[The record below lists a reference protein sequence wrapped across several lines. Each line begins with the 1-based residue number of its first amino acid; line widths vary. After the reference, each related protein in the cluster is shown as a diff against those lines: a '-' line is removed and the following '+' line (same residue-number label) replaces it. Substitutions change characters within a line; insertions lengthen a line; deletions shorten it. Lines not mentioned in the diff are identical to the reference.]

1 MNKLNFKYLFP
12 NLFLF
17 CICMNLTACS
27 EKNSGGDNLQSGDEI
42 ISFEPDLNTL
52 IRNPASGWTLYDDA
66 NDYVAQ
72 ANTYWNQQGA
82 AAEKY
87 TSIFYWRSRW
97 SELEPEEGKYAWEH
111 DENFKALIQGAL
123 DRGLKLAFRVYI
135 DGQDNIHNGTPDF
148 VREAGAKGYAVHKL
162 WDPANKNNNW
172 TPYADDPVFQEKFG
186 NFIRAFAK
194 EFDNP
199 EQVDFID
206 AYNLGWWGEGHHV
219 QYLNNNNKFKVY
231 QWITDYMPRISKM
244 FYLS

>member
-97 SELEPEEGKYAWEH
+97 
-111 DENFKALIQGAL
+111 
-123 DRGLKLAFRVYI
+123 
-135 DGQDNIHNGTPDF
+135 
-148 VREAGAKGYAVHKL
+148 
-162 WDPANKNNNW
+162 
-172 TPYADDPVFQEKFG
+172 
-186 NFIRAFAK
+186 
-194 EFDNP
+194 P
-199 EQVDFID
+199 EQ
-206 AYNLGWWGEGHHV
+206 
-219 QYLNNNNKFKVY
+219 KKVN
-231 QWITDYMPRISKM
+231 THGNMTRISKRS
-244 FYLS
+244 FKAPLTED

>member
-27 EKNSGGDNLQSGDEI
+27 EKNSSGDNLQSGDEI

-87 TSIFYWRSRW
+87 ASIFYWRSRW
-97 SELEPEEGKYAWEH
+97 SELEPEEGKYAWEQI
-111 DENFKALIQGAL
+111 FKI
-123 DRGLKLAFRVYI
+123 
-135 DGQDNIHNGTPDF
+135 
-148 VREAGAKGYAVHKL
+148 
-162 WDPANKNNNW
+162 
-172 TPYADDPVFQEKFG
+172 
-186 NFIRAFAK
+186 
-194 EFDNP
+194 
-199 EQVDFID
+199 
-206 AYNLGWWGEGHHV
+206 
-219 QYLNNNNKFKVY
+219 
-231 QWITDYMPRISKM
+231 
-244 FYLS
+244 

>member
-87 TSIFYWRSRW
+87 ASIFYWRSRW

-123 DRGLKLAFRVYI
+123 DRGLKLALCRRPRLSGKIREFYPCFR
-135 DGQDNIHNGTPDF
+135 QR
-148 VREAGAKGYAVHKL
+148 VRQSR
-162 WDPANKNNNW
+162 
-172 TPYADDPVFQEKFG
+172 TS
-186 NFIRAFAK
+186 R
-194 EFDNP
+194 
-199 EQVDFID
+199 
-206 AYNLGWWGEGHHV
+206 
-219 QYLNNNNKFKVY
+219 
-231 QWITDYMPRISKM
+231 
-244 FYLS
+244 FYRRLQFRLVG

>member
-82 AAEKY
+82 AAENMLLF
-87 TSIFYWRSRW
+87 SIGV
-97 SELEPEEGKYAWEH
+97 P
-111 DENFKALIQGAL
+111 D
-123 DRGLKLAFRVYI
+123 GLSSNQKKV
-135 DGQDNIHNGTPDF
+135 NTH
-148 VREAGAKGYAVHKL
+148 
-162 WDPANKNNNW
+162 
-172 TPYADDPVFQEKFG
+172 G
-186 NFIRAFAK
+186 NM
-194 EFDNP
+194 
-199 EQVDFID
+199 
-206 AYNLGWWGEGHHV
+206 
-219 QYLNNNNKFKVY
+219 
-231 QWITDYMPRISKM
+231 TRISKRS
-244 FYLS
+244 FKAPLTED

>member
-27 EKNSGGDNLQSGDEI
+27 EKNSSGDNLQSGDEI

-87 TSIFYWRSRW
+87 ASIFY
-97 SELEPEEGKYAWEH
+97 
-111 DENFKALIQGAL
+111 
-123 DRGLKLAFRVYI
+123 GLSSNLKKV
-135 DGQDNIHNGTPDF
+135 NTH
-148 VREAGAKGYAVHKL
+148 
-162 WDPANKNNNW
+162 
-172 TPYADDPVFQEKFG
+172 G
-186 NFIRAFAK
+186 NM
-194 EFDNP
+194 
-199 EQVDFID
+199 
-206 AYNLGWWGEGHHV
+206 
-219 QYLNNNNKFKVY
+219 
-231 QWITDYMPRISKM
+231 TRISKRS
-244 FYLS
+244 FKAPLTED

>member
-87 TSIFYWRSRW
+87 SIGV
-97 SELEPEEGKYAWEH
+97 P
-111 DENFKALIQGAL
+111 D
-123 DRGLKLAFRVYI
+123 GLSSNQKKV
-135 DGQDNIHNGTPDF
+135 NTH
-148 VREAGAKGYAVHKL
+148 
-162 WDPANKNNNW
+162 
-172 TPYADDPVFQEKFG
+172 G
-186 NFIRAFAK
+186 NM
-194 EFDNP
+194 
-199 EQVDFID
+199 
-206 AYNLGWWGEGHHV
+206 
-219 QYLNNNNKFKVY
+219 
-231 QWITDYMPRISKM
+231 TRISKRS
-244 FYLS
+244 FKAPLTED

>member
-87 TSIFYWRSRW
+87 ASIFYCYDVVESGRFDYRS
-97 SELEPEEGKYAWEH
+97 H
-111 DENFKALIQGAL
+111 DK
-123 DRGLKLAFRVYI
+123 R
-135 DGQDNIHNGTPDF
+135 
-148 VREAGAKGYAVHKL
+148 RE
-162 WDPANKNNNW
+162 
-172 TPYADDPVFQEKFG
+172 FQSAHS
-186 NFIRAFAK
+186 RR
-194 EFDNP
+194 P
-199 EQVDFID
+199 
-206 AYNLGWWGEGHHV
+206 
-219 QYLNNNNKFKVY
+219 
-231 QWITDYMPRISKM
+231 
-244 FYLS
+244 